1 MYLCVC
7 VCVCETVDAMMVTLL
22 DSGNREVVFIACGVL
37 INFMVDEENRS
48 LMKRERGV
56 AK

>member
-1 MYLCVC
+1 MY
-7 VCVCETVDAMMVTLL
+7 TVDAMMVTLL

-37 INFMVDEENRS
+37 INFMVDEENRP